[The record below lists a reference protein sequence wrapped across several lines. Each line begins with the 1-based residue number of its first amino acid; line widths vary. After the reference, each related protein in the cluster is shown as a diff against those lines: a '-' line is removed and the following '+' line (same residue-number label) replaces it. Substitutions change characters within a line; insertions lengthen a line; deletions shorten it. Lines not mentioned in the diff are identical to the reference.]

1 MITMMGFSH
10 TVGPMLSSTML
21 LVHLIYFSNSAQ
33 FRNNESPGAVH
44 IAKVYY
50 IEGYRNYDFRF
61 LQTMFKIK
69 ISS

>member
-1 MITMMGFSH
+1 MIVSRHNHSM
-10 TVGPMLSSTML
+10 SSNKDLLALASILRFFNASDML
-21 LVHLIYFSNSAQ
+21 LLNMSG
-33 FRNNESPGAVH
+33 PLH

-69 ISS
+69 IS